1 MTTMA
6 RFHASPPASTE
17 RCRQLL
23 NRWRSDLHLS
33 AREQGALRGDLQLLD
48 RQLERLEQRRL
59 RIAVFGRVG
68 VGKSSLINALVGK
81 PVLAT
86 DIAHGCTRRQQA
98 VPWPITVPELS
109 QIELIDT
116 PGIDEI
122 DATGRERLA
131 RRVALGADLV
141 LLVLDSDLTSTDHD
155 ALNTLLA
162 SGKPLQLVL
171 NRSDR
176 WGEEALPA
184 LIASIES
191 RLPQPLPLTVAA
203 AAPRQ
208 PAIDSQGRVYSE
220 TAPSRVATL
229 RQRLQETLMREGGLL
244 LALQSLR
251 QADRFQQAR
260 QRLRLQ
266 QHRRTAQSL
275 IGRYAAAKATGVA
288 MNPVLAIDL
297 AGGVACDTALV
308 IQLCRLYGLPLA
320 PASARQLLRR
330 LSTQNSLLGGIQIS
344 LSALKQ
350 LLLVLAPISGGI
362 SLAPAAPIALAQAAL
377 AVHSTKRTG
386 QLVAHEL
393 LKGLQRGGGQPAALL
408 NRLAQ
413 NDPVIHHW
421 LKRWHPQHRTDL
433 QPLLP

>member
-1 MTTMA
+1 MSTVA
-6 RFHASPPASTE
+6 HLHSSPPASIE

-33 AREQGALRGDLQLLD
+33 SREQGALRGDLQLLD

-68 VGKSSLINALVGK
+68 VGKSSLINALIEK
-81 PVLAT
+81 PLLAT
-86 DIAHGCTRRQQA
+86 DIAHGSTRRQQA

-122 DATGRERLA
+122 DAAGRERLA

-141 LLVLDSDLTSTDHD
+141 LLVLDSDLTSTDQD

-162 SGKPLQLVL
+162 CGKPLQLVL

-184 LIASIES
+184 LVTSIES
-191 RLPQPLPLTVAA
+191 RLPQQLQLTVAA
-203 AAPRQ
+203 AAPRR

-220 TAPSRVATL
+220 TAPSRVSTL
-229 RQRLQETLMREGGLL
+229 RRRLQETLIREGGLL

-308 IQLCRLYGLPLA
+308 IQMCRLYGLPLA

-330 LSTQNSLLGGIQIS
+330 LSTQNSLLGGIQLS

-386 QLVAHEL
+386 RLVAHEL

-408 NRLAQ
+408 KRLSQ

-421 LKRWHPQHRTDL
+421 LKRWHPQRPTEL

>member
-1 MTTMA
+1 MCI
-6 RFHASPPASTE
+6 R
-17 RCRQLL
+17 
-23 NRWRSDLHLS
+23 
-33 AREQGALRGDLQLLD
+33 D
-48 RQLERLEQRRL
+48 R
-59 RIAVFGRVG
+59 
-68 VGKSSLINALVGK
+68 
-81 PVLAT
+81 
-86 DIAHGCTRRQQA
+86 
-98 VPWPITVPELS
+98 
-109 QIELIDT
+109 
-116 PGIDEI
+116 
-122 DATGRERLA
+122 
-131 RRVALGADLV
+131 
-141 LLVLDSDLTSTDHD
+141 
-155 ALNTLLA
+155 
-162 SGKPLQLVL
+162 
-171 NRSDR
+171 
-176 WGEEALPA
+176 
-184 LIASIES
+184 
-191 RLPQPLPLTVAA
+191 
-203 AAPRQ
+203 
-208 PAIDSQGRVYSE
+208 
-220 TAPSRVATL
+220 
-229 RQRLQETLMREGGLL
+229 L